1 MNPVIVYTRVSSEE
15 QHKEGV
21 SLAAQ
26 RAKAE
31 RYAAFKGLP
40 GFDLIEEP
48 QPVSATR
55 PLHKRTGGSDLMER
69 IDRGAVTDI
78 LVTKLDRMFRDLKD
92 CVTTLADF
100 EERGI
105 VLHLMDEGGV
115 VDTSTPDGWLQVMI
129 KALFAE
135 YEARQIRFR
144 TRTALQHKKE
154 IGEAYGHAPY
164 GYDVVDGKLVVNDAE
179 QRVIVF
185 IKSYRYEG
193 HTLQWI
199 ADQLNADG
207 RLTKG
212 YGKVPPGKWHPQT
225 VKNVL
230 DYEPGKGVAQ
240 KDGGDE

>member
-1 MNPVIVYTRVSSEE
+1 MKPGIAYTRVSTDE

-21 SLAAQ
+21 SLSAQ
-26 RAKAE
+26 KSKIE

-55 PLHKRTGGSDLMER
+55 PLHKRSGGSDLLER
-69 IDRGAVTDI
+69 IDKGFVTDI

-92 CVTTLADF
+92 CVTTLSDF
-100 EERGI
+100 EERDI
-105 VLHLMDEGGV
+105 VLHLIDEGGV

-144 TRTALQHKKE
+144 TRAALQHKKE
-154 IGEAYGHAPY
+154 NGEAYGHAPY
-164 GYDVVDGKLVVNDAE
+164 GWDVVDGRLEPNEDEQLVI
-179 QRVIVF
+179 RL
-185 IKSYRYEG
+185 IKGWREKE
-193 HTLQWI
+193 TLQGI
-199 ADQLNADG
+199 ADILNETEVK
-207 RLTKG
+207 TKG
-212 YGKVPPGKWHPQT
+212 YGKVPPGKWYAQT

-240 KDGGDE
+240 RDGADG